1 MLQQIKDQTDA
12 LTGID
17 GGVGFVEQDFQTAL
31 QGEILDFNHDG
42 KGRAEKW
49 ERRYFIAKTA
59 LCRRSLMPQRF
70 NVNP

>member
-1 MLQQIKDQTDA
+1 V
-12 LTGID
+12 TGID

-31 QGEILDFNHDG
+31 KGEVLDFNHDG

-59 LCRRSLMPQRF
+59 
-70 NVNP
+70 